1 MFQRGGFALS
11 PYMREVLAARNAS
24 SDKRYDAEQ
33 GGNGQ
38 PAQNPVLMDHL
49 ANLVNSSPS
58 DPYKQTERG
67 PYYGIG
73 SIMAEPGEPPPSP
86 PAEPA
91 PVATTMPT
99 IALGS
104 HERDRMQQDNTD
116 DADAWWRKK
125 ENY

>member
-1 MFQRGGFALS
+1 MGPGGGFKLS
-11 PYMREVLAARNAS
+11 PYLRQILAARNKAS
-24 SDKRYDAEQ
+24 DAQ
-33 GGNGQ
+33 YGNGQ
-38 PAQNPVLMDHL
+38 PAQNPKLMGYL
-49 ANLVNSSPS
+49 ANMVNSTPS

-67 PYYGIG
+67 PYYGIS
-73 SIMAEPGEPPPSP
+73 SIMAGSGEPPPSP

-116 DADAWWRKK
+116 DADAWWRNKDK
-125 ENY
+125 Y